1 MGRVITQTTD
11 EVPRL
16 SVPGWLLGPR
26 ISPEEGSQP
35 CSYPSLGQQ
44 FHSVASPLQ
53 DLQSLTEGPFLT
65 LLWGRRLTF
74 PTCRGPQAVPAPGTW
89 NCACSWIS
97 EWNAGRETQ
106 GNQIVSAELEGSSGG
121 MGEGILEGTHL
132 GFLLWCNKIH
142 GVSAVLGRRFDLQPG
157 TVG

>member
-1 MGRVITQTTD
+1 MGL
-11 EVPRL
+11 RL
-16 SVPGWLLGPR
+16 CLLLV
-26 ISPEEGSQP
+26 
-35 CSYPSLGQQ
+35 LG
-44 FHSVASPLQ
+44 
-53 DLQSLTEGPFLT
+53 T
-65 LLWGRRLTF
+65 
-74 PTCRGPQAVPAPGTW
+74 VPALG
-89 NCACSWIS
+89 S

-157 TVG
+157 TVS